1 MCVKENPDRKKMRKE
16 NVGFYR
22 DDGLGILQNISG
34 PEIEQKKK
42 RII

>member
-1 MCVKENPDRKKMRKE
+1 MSQE

-22 DDGLGILQNISG
+22 DDGQGILQNISG
-34 PEIEQKKK
+34 PKIEQKKK